1 MTMQSE
7 TPPSDEELID
17 RVYGKYTKASRE
29 RLQAMIHACRLV
41 DERGIEGD
49 VVECGVW
56 RGGHIIL
63 ARLVSPQRRCW
74 LYDTF
79 DGMPKPDPILD
90 IKVHDKGRP
99 AMETWVSKTADGGK
113 WAAAS
118 VEEVI
123 KNLSDEGV
131 WSNHPDKCRM
141 IVGKVE
147 ETLLSRMLPEKIA
160 LLRLDTDWYASTK
173 IELKTLYPRLQTG
186 GVLIVDDFGHWRG
199 CRDACL
205 WYFKKMGVEFETKLT
220 WIDYTA
226 VMFVKGS

>member
-1 MTMQSE
+1 MTTSG
-7 TPPSDEELID
+7 DEELID
-17 RVYGKYTKASRE
+17 RVYVKYSKASRD
-29 RLQAMIHACRLV
+29 RLQAMITACRLV
-41 DERGIEGD
+41 DKKNIEGD

-74 LYDTF
+74 MYDTF
-79 DGMPKPDPILD
+79 DGMTKPDPVRD
-90 IKVHDKGRP
+90 TKMQEKGRP
-99 AMETWVSKTADGGK
+99 AILTWNSKTAYGNK

-123 KNLSDEGV
+123 ENLSGEGV
-131 WSNHPDKCRM
+131 WSNQPDKCKM
-141 IVGKVE
+141 IVGRVE
-147 ETLLSRMLPEKIA
+147 ETLTNESLLPEKIA

-173 IELKTLYPRLQTG
+173 IELQKLYPRLQAG

-205 WYFKKMGVEFETKLT
+205 EYFRKIGVAFDTEMT